1 MSDPEEV
8 EGIMAYGYRLAA
20 TRLAHLEADSAGPH
34 WRALRSPA
42 SAEAAWEGYDGET

>member
-34 WRALRSPA
+34 WRA
-42 SAEAAWEGYDGET
+42 